1 MLGHRLYNSLSH
13 TSDSNDIVHS
23 LGYFIILTNTCYL
36 FDTDRTQSLVST
48 SWAVRYIIHHPCNKA
63 LLVGQYSCLYS
74 MCPSTSPVRVFV
86 CTPEPRLYAAYDRA
100 ATFSSAK
107 KYKTS
112 DDRYDHPSDISIEFN
127 IISSSRTERGMF
139 ISISHASGSYIGL
152 QLHAR
157 ESVNRRPFSHA

>member
-1 MLGHRLYNSLSH
+1 
-13 TSDSNDIVHS
+13 
-23 LGYFIILTNTCYL
+23 
-36 FDTDRTQSLVST
+36 
-48 SWAVRYIIHHPCNKA
+48 
-63 LLVGQYSCLYS
+63 

-157 ESVNRRPFSHA
+157 ESVNRRPFSHAWKPTLPIAAINWESCDVNCDNVHRVQGKIPRLGQHNMSVSREPVGCLKSNYKYGAFMLEIYQ